1 MRVLALASAGGGGDW
16 PPLAAVIT
24 ALIDRGHEVTCLGD
38 RALVGQVA
46 GTRITIAPAPNG
58 LDLPHYLRLWDETG
72 DAPLPLA
79 EWTRDVLPWA
89 LERARAA
96 RPDVIISQDFTRPLA
111 TSLRDAVGAPYCLVH
126 GTVYFGP
133 DMTRPP
139 QADYSSAEIEQM
151 MRRQASLLAIA
162 PPDLT
167 LIATDA
173 RFDRPPNP
181 LPQGRHWIGPLLWEP
196 ALAPPSFL
204 ATDGD
209 PWVLIS
215 LSTHRQPRE
224 IELARAALDAL
235 APFPVR
241 ALLTLGDVA
250 AADDLGTPPPN
261 ARIEPFVPHAP
272 VLERAA
278 LCISQAGHGLVA
290 KCMYYGV
297 PMVLVPWG
305 RDQPAVAGRA
315 EALGI
320 ARVVRRDELSLRH
333 LGDAIRAALDDEAM
347 WTRCEEHAAR
357 LHLRNS
363 AAAACEFIESLAR
376 RFSAINRR

>member
-1 MRVLALASAGGGGDW
+1 MTVLALATAGGGGDW

-24 ALIDRGHEVTCLGD
+24 ALIDRGHHVTCLGD
-38 RALVGQVA
+38 RALVSQVE
-46 GTRITIAPAPNG
+46 GSRITIEPAPDG
-58 LDLPHYLRLWDETG
+58 TDLAHYLRDWDEAG
-72 DAPLPLA
+72 NAPLPLTK
-79 EWTRDVLPWA
+79 WTQDLLPWA

-111 TSLRDAVGAPYCLVH
+111 TSLRDALGAPYCLVH
-126 GTVYFGP
+126 ATVYFGP
-133 DMTRPP
+133 DMTRPL
-139 QADYSSAEIEQM
+139 QADYSSAEIVQM
-151 MRRQASLLAIA
+151 TRRQAGLRGIA

-173 RFDRPPNP
+173 RFDRPPNTP
-181 LPQGRHWIGPLLWEP
+181 PQGQHWIGPLLWEP
-196 ALAPPSFL
+196 VLPVPPFL
-204 ATDGD
+204 ASEGD

-215 LSTHRQPRE
+215 LSTHRQPGE

-241 ALLTLGDVA
+241 VLLTLSDAA
-250 AADDLGTPPPN
+250 AADDLGTPPVN
-261 ARIEPFVPHAP
+261 ARIETFVPHAA

-320 ARVVRRDELSLRH
+320 ARVVRRAELSPRH

-347 WTRCEEHAAR
+347 WARCEEHATR
-357 LHLRNS
+357 LRLRDS
-363 AAAACEFIESLAR
+363 AAAACELIESLAR
-376 RFSAINRR
+376 RFSANNRR

>member
-1 MRVLALASAGGGGDW
+1 MKVLALATAGGGGDW

-24 ALIDRGHEVTCLGD
+24 ALIDRGHHVTCLGD
-38 RALVGQVA
+38 RALVSQVA
-46 GTRITIAPAPNG
+46 GTRITIEPAPDG
-58 LDLPHYLRLWDETG
+58 LDLPRLMRDWNEAG

-79 EWTRDVLPWA
+79 EWTRDLLPWA
-89 LERARAA
+89 LEHARAA
-96 RPDVIISQDFTRPLA
+96 RPDVLISQDFTRPLA
-111 TSLRDAVGAPYCLVH
+111 TALRDAIGAPYCLVH

-139 QADYSSAEIEQM
+139 QADYSGAEVELM
-151 MRRQASLLAIA
+151 LRRRANLLALA
-162 PPDLT
+162 PPDVT

-173 RFDRPPNP
+173 RFDRPPSP
-181 LPQGRHWIGPLLWEP
+181 PPPDQHWIGPLLWEP
-196 ALAPPSFL
+196 ALTAPAFL

-235 APFPVR
+235 APFPLR
-241 ALLTLGDVA
+241 ALLTLGDPTVA
-250 AADDLGTPPPN
+250 EDLGTPPAN
-261 ARIEPFVPHAP
+261 ARIETFVPHAA

-278 LCISQAGHGLVA
+278 LCVSQAGHGLVA

-320 ARVVRRDELSLRH
+320 ARVVRRNELSPHR

-347 WTRCEEHAAR
+347 WARCEEHAAR
-357 LHLRNS
+357 LRLRD
-363 AAAACEFIESLAR
+363 APAAACEFIESLAR